1 MNLENQVVIDV
12 EVEQIDTQS
21 RESIERW
28 YSTAQVQRI
37 LGLNKSALQKAI
49 AKLQGIYGIDIKT
62 LRRGGARATE
72 YSQIA
77 LDAIELLNAQKFT
90 ELRHLVEKTPA
101 ASRASQ
107 PGTLTIAEYTPALDR
122 RIAELNQ
129 SATSNSDSLNQNV
142 RQLLEQIASENKAAQ
157 QRDSDLDTAEI
168 NAAQNRGAARALAVF
183 QAEQK
188 AQNEVL
194 AQLRA
199 MKLGGAE

>member
-1 MNLENQVVIDV
+1 MNLENQIVIDV

-129 SATSNSDSLNQNV
+129 SATSNSASLNQNV
-142 RQLLEQIASENKAAQ
+142 MQLLEQIASENKAAQ
-157 QRDSDLDTAEI
+157 QRDSDLDNAEI
-168 NAAQNRGAARALAVF
+168 NAAENRGAARALAVF

-199 MKLGGAE
+199 MKLGGGE

>member
-77 LDAIELLNAQKFT
+77 LDAIELLNAQKFS

-129 SATSNSDSLNQNV
+129 SATSNSASLNQNV
-142 RQLLEQIASENKAAQ
+142 MQLLEQIASENKAAQ
-157 QRDSDLDTAEI
+157 QRDSDLDNAEI
-168 NAAQNRGAARALAVF
+168 NSAQNRGATRALAVF

>member
-77 LDAIELLNAQKFT
+77 LDAIKLLNAQKFT

-129 SATSNSDSLNQNV
+129 SATSNSASLNQNV
-142 RQLLEQIASENKAAQ
+142 MQLLEQIASENKAAQ

>member
-129 SATSNSDSLNQNV
+129 SATSNSASLNQNV
-142 RQLLEQIASENKAAQ
+142 MQLLAQIATENQASQ
-157 QRDSDLDTAEI
+157 QRDSDLDNAEI

-199 MKLGGAE
+199 MKLGGGE

>member
-129 SATSNSDSLNQNV
+129 SATSNSASLNQNV
-142 RQLLEQIASENKAAQ
+142 MQLLEQIASENKAAQ
-157 QRDSDLDTAEI
+157 QRDSDLDNAEI
-168 NAAQNRGAARALAVF
+168 NSAQNRGAARALAVF
-183 QAEQK
+183 QGEQK

-199 MKLGGAE
+199 MKLGGGE

>member
-129 SATSNSDSLNQNV
+129 SATSNSASLNQNV
-142 RQLLEQIASENKAAQ
+142 RQLLEQIATENKAAQ

>member
-1 MNLENQVVIDV
+1 MNLENQIVIDV

-101 ASRASQ
+101 TSRASQ

-129 SATSNSDSLNQNV
+129 SATSNSASLNQNV
-142 RQLLEQIASENKAAQ
+142 MQLLEQIASENKAAQ
-157 QRDSDLDTAEI
+157 QRDSDLDNAEI

>member
-1 MNLENQVVIDV
+1 MNLENQIVIDV

-122 RIAELNQ
+122 RITQLSQNAASTSASLNQ
-129 SATSNSDSLNQNV
+129 SVL
-142 RQLLEQIASENKAAQ
+142 QLLEQIATENQASQ
-157 QRDSDLDTAEI
+157 QRDSDLDNAEI

>member
-101 ASRASQ
+101 ALRASQ

-129 SATSNSDSLNQNV
+129 SATSNSASLNQNV
-142 RQLLEQIASENKAAQ
+142 MQLLEQIASENKAAQ
-157 QRDSDLDTAEI
+157 QRDSDLDNAEI
-168 NAAQNRGAARALAVF
+168 NSAQNRGAARALAVF

-199 MKLGGAE
+199 MKLGGGE

>member
-129 SATSNSDSLNQNV
+129 SVTSNSASLNQNV
-142 RQLLEQIASENKAAQ
+142 MQLLEQIGSENKAAQ
-157 QRDSDLDTAEI
+157 QRDSDLDNAEI
-168 NAAQNRGAARALAVF
+168 NGLSRTFGD
-183 QAEQK
+183 K
-188 AQNEVL
+188 
-194 AQLRA
+194 
-199 MKLGGAE
+199 

>member
-122 RIAELNQ
+122 RITQLSQNAASTSASLNQ
-129 SATSNSDSLNQNV
+129 SVL
-142 RQLLEQIASENKAAQ
+142 QLLEQIATENQASQ
-157 QRDSDLDTAEI
+157 QRDSDLDNAEI

>member
-122 RIAELNQ
+122 RITQLSQNAASTSASLNQ
-129 SATSNSDSLNQNV
+129 SVL
-142 RQLLEQIASENKAAQ
+142 QLLEQIATENQASQ
-157 QRDSDLDTAEI
+157 QRDSDLDNAEI

-199 MKLGGAE
+199 MKLGGGE

>member
-1 MNLENQVVIDV
+1 M
-12 EVEQIDTQS
+12 
-21 RESIERW
+21 
-28 YSTAQVQRI
+28 QRI

-129 SATSNSDSLNQNV
+129 SATSNSASLNQNV
-142 RQLLEQIASENKAAQ
+142 MQLLEQIASENKAAQ
-157 QRDSDLDTAEI
+157 QRDSDLENAEI
-168 NAAQNRGAARALAVF
+168 NSAQNRGAARALVVF

-199 MKLGGAE
+199 MKLGGGE